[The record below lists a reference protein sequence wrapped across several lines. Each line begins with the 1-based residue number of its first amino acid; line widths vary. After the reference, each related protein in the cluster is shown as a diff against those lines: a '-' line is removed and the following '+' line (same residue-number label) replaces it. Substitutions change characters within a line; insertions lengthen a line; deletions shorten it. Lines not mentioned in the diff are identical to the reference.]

1 MDNLTHSLAGAVLGQ
16 MGLKQKT
23 GLGMATLIIA
33 ANIPDIDAVATL
45 LGGVQHLAIRRGI
58 THGPIA
64 MLLLPL
70 MLTGIMIWFDRWQT
84 RRGKR
89 PVDRLPIHRGW
100 LLALAYIGC
109 LSHPALDWLNSYG
122 IRLLEPFSSQWFYG
136 DSIFII
142 DIWIWAALI
151 AGLWISRRREK
162 KGTGN
167 WQRPA
172 WISFVVV
179 CAYIFAN
186 GLITGRAEAE
196 TAKALEHT
204 IGKAP
209 DLVVANP
216 IPVMF
221 WKRDMLWRMAAS
233 PDSDAPGETQYGEG
247 SYNLFKSDKR
257 IRTDVSVK
265 NSMLNELIQY
275 SRDTDKDVDAFLFWS
290 RLPIINEDEELESE
304 KGVSI
309 RFGDMR
315 FRDPIVA
322 DRFSV
327 HFVVPWDIFM
337 ETAAERGRKE
347 GDIVE

>member
-16 MGLKQKT
+16 MGLKTKT

-70 MLTGIMIWFDRWQT
+70 LLTGIMIWFDRWQGK
-84 RRGKR
+84 RGKR
-89 PVDRLPIHRGW
+89 PADRLPIHKGW

-151 AGLWISRRREK
+151 AGLWLSRRREK
-162 KGTGN
+162 RGAGN
-167 WQRPA
+167 WSRPA
-172 WISFVVV
+172 WISFAAV

-186 GLITGRAEAE
+186 GMITGKAEAE
-196 TAKALEHT
+196 TKSLLESNAAYVEANSA
-204 IGKAP
+204 G
-209 DLVVANP
+209 DMVVANP
-216 IPVMF
+216 VPLQF
-221 WKRDMLWRMAAS
+221 WKREILWRNDSAYGSGAYDLFGGLVLDEKQAMIEPGRALLPELATASDDAA
-233 PDSDAPGETQYGEG
+233 
-247 SYNLFKSDKR
+247 
-257 IRTDVSVK
+257 
-265 NSMLNELIQY
+265 
-275 SRDTDKDVDAFLFWS
+275 AFLFWS
-290 RLPIINEDEELESE
+290 RMPVVERDQAGAIVRDQ
-304 KGVSI
+304 
-309 RFGDMR
+309 RFM
-315 FRDPIVA
+315 DPLVG

-327 HFVVPWDIFM
+327 RVNVRKDRLDQ
-337 ETAAERGRKE
+337 TAP
-347 GDIVE
+347 